1 MICADCNPA
10 IRLYEENGYQR
21 VKEFSHWYVTSDEKK
36 NQKTALE
43 EKTEI

>member
-36 NQKTALE
+36 KG
-43 EKTEI
+43 